1 MTECFSPVCACD
13 SSDCYLAGC
22 DRKSELV
29 MDINLRS
36 CQRKC
41 STKTMTECYPITPRE
56 TFIADPEENYSDVS
70 RENCHDSVD
79 NVCKNFYLD
88 HCNSIYRSGY
98 RDVLEVSLGQVPH
111 EGAGKDIH
119 GCVITQERVNMM
131 EERASVAQALPTE
144 DCSAILSKECIT
156 ALMSQY
162 SPEVEAYPSYQ
173 PFYMGENK
181 EFPWKE
187 VKPYYWDPG
196 IAYMHCQLSFHH
208 NLHLDEFA
216 WEEVNTYSVASD
228 GLWDNINMD
237 EVLDT
242 QA

>member
-1 MTECFSPVCACD
+1 
-13 SSDCYLAGC
+13 
-22 DRKSELV
+22 
-29 MDINLRS
+29 
-36 CQRKC
+36 
-41 STKTMTECYPITPRE
+41 
-56 TFIADPEENYSDVS
+56 
-70 RENCHDSVD
+70 
-79 NVCKNFYLD
+79 
-88 HCNSIYRSGY
+88 
-98 RDVLEVSLGQVPH
+98 
-111 EGAGKDIH
+111 
-119 GCVITQERVNMM
+119 M

-208 NLHLDEFA
+208 NLHNLDEFA